1 MKPGSRGE
9 LLDLYHDRRAADAGT
24 ICRDH
29 LGHDSM
35 PAWATDRPRDRRR
48 RPFFRP
54 DDLVVNLELDVRR
67 RTACFRREREAAS
80 IAHVGIRRRLQEAH
94 RQPGGID
101 HDPGTSLLLRA
112 AGQGNQQA

>member
-1 MKPGSRGE
+1 MKLGSRGW
-9 LLDLYHDRRAADAGT
+9 LLDLYHDGRTADAGT

-80 IAHVGIRRRLQEAH
+80 IAHAGIRRRLQEAH
-94 RQPGGID
+94 RQPGWIY
-101 HDPGTSLLLRA
+101 HDPDAFLLLRTA
-112 AGQGNQQA
+112 RQGNQ